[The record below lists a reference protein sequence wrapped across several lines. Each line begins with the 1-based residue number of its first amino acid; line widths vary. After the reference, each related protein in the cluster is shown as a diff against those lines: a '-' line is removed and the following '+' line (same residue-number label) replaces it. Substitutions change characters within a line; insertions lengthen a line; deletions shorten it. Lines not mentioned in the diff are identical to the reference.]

1 MVDRRSVLTAAA
13 MDDSLKMRLAE
24 VLAWPPGVT
33 SSGRAYLAPR
43 AWEAFR
49 DGVPHLL
56 GMGQRVL
63 DAQAQLLEV
72 VQQSE
77 LIEAGKRE
85 IEQSAAVVRQV
96 VLTAAITAPPDLWL
110 LRHVLGF
117 LSGLGLLQRMLDGE
131 AIYPDFCEVYQTG
144 RAQRLDPDELD
155 KDLHFLLS
163 RGLVEPYDDG
173 FRMAGHP
180 RVRSLFA
187 HLGPLSPDL
196 PASSTSAWRR
206 LFAGEVLPP
215 RELETL
221 LDLARGAQP
230 RLQVKQNHWIAD
242 QEELEL
248 GFRLLPIVLGLRAT
262 ERTKSLTEGS
272 LVRAQHLSEA
282 HPFAAGGALEVL
294 TAAGWMRRE
303 GETYRVTTVGARSF
317 ARGPGPFGIIE
328 TYHPYMQRGQ
338 EILLHGKSSV
348 WVSRGE
354 NVGASQD
361 ANRAT
366 FEQANDALDR
376 FCKDTGFAYS
386 VFIEHA
392 IGRGEATRQRFARS
406 GPSLSY
412 VGADLEDAAIDAALS
427 EQQRGALPSDMLFVR
442 NADIGKPEI
451 LVRALADQ
459 GLTSHGAVMLVGN
472 GFHEVRKQT
481 DETMVDVFRGY
492 HEAGLILLFT
502 EENAL
507 SIDDLRATAWNTYH
521 AGFKYVH
528 DKSGQG
534 LRPAEPSPRP
544 ARLGRPMLAA
554 WSECAERAGYLRAGT
569 YSTRTRKIYPTT
581 PKSGF
586 NPSISVNH
594 FFVPADIARK
604 LGLSATPTLS
614 AAPGR

>member
-1 MVDRRSVLTAAA
+1 MVDLRSVLTAAA
-13 MDDSLKMRLAE
+13 ADDMIKARLAQ
-24 VLAWPPGVT
+24 VLAFPTGTT
-33 SSGRAYLAPR
+33 SAGHAYLEPR
-43 AWEAFR
+43 AWEVFR

-63 DAQAQLLEV
+63 DAQQMLLLSV
-72 VQQSE
+72 
-77 LIEAGKRE
+77 
-85 IEQSAAVVRQV
+85 EQSALSAESKASVNKAAGVVRQI

-117 LSGLGLLQRMLDGE
+117 MSGLGLLARLLDGE
-131 AIYPDFCEVYQTG
+131 ALYPELCEVMLEGRTQT
-144 RAQRLDPDELD
+144 LDADELD

-163 RGLVEPYDDG
+163 RGLVEQYDEG

-187 HLGPLSPDL
+187 EIKPLSPDL
-196 PASSTSAWRR
+196 PASATAAWRR
-206 LFAGEVLPP
+206 LFAGDVLNSSALEV
-215 RELETL
+215 L
-221 LDLARGAQP
+221 LDLARAAQP
-230 RLQVKQNHWIAD
+230 RVDPRQNHWLAD
-242 QEELEL
+242 REELEL
-248 GFRLLPIVLGLRAT
+248 GFRLVPFVLALRAT
-262 ERTKSLTEGS
+262 DRTQQLQEDT
-272 LVRAQHLSEA
+272 LVRADELSRA

-303 GETYRVTTVGARSF
+303 GETYRVTTVGARGF
-317 ARGPGPFGIIE
+317 AKGPGPFGIIE

-338 EILLHGKSSV
+338 DILLHGKSSV

-376 FCKDTGFAYS
+376 FCKETGFRYN

-406 GPSLSY
+406 GAALSY
-412 VGADLEDAAIDAALS
+412 VGADLEDPAIDAAVE
-427 EQQRGALPSDMLFVR
+427 EQKRGALPANMLFVR
-442 NADIGKPEI
+442 NADIGKPD
-451 LVRALADQ
+451 ALFSALREAKLDPR
-459 GLTSHGAVMLVGN
+459 GAVMLVGN

-481 DETMVDVFRGY
+481 DDSMVEVFRGY
-492 HEAGLILLFT
+492 HDAGVILLFT

-528 DKSGQG
+528 EKSGQG
-534 LRPAEPSPRP
+534 LRPAESSPKP
-544 ARLGRPMLAA
+544 VRLGRPMLAA
-554 WSECAERAGYLRAGT
+554 WSECAQRAGYTRASAF
-569 YSTRTRKIYPTT
+569 STRTRKIYPTT
-581 PKSGF
+581 PRSGF

-594 FFVPADIARK
+594 FFVPAPIAK
-604 LGLSATPTLS
+604 QLGLAI
-614 AAPGR
+614 APASNAPRA

>member
-1 MVDRRSVLTAAA
+1 MRSMHDLRSVLWSAAE
-13 MDDSLKMRLAE
+13 DDVLKIRLAQ
-24 VLAWPPGVT
+24 VLSFPTGVT
-33 SSGRAYLAPR
+33 SAGHPYLEPR

-63 DAQAQLLEV
+63 DAKRALLDSVDRSPLDAAQ
-72 VQQSE
+72 
-77 LIEAGKRE
+77 K
-85 IEQSAAVVRQV
+85 QSARKAGSVVRQV

-117 LSGLGLLQRMLDGE
+117 MSGLGLLQRMLDGE
-131 AIYPDFCEVYQTG
+131 ALYPESCEVSAQGRVQT
-144 RAQRLDPDELD
+144 LDADELD

-163 RGLVEPYDDG
+163 RGLVEQYDEG

-187 HLGPLSPDL
+187 NITPLSPDL
-196 PASSTSAWRR
+196 PASATAAFRR
-206 LFAGEVLPP
+206 LFGTEVLAA

-221 LDLARGAQP
+221 LDLTRGAQP
-230 RLQVKQNHWIAD
+230 RVDPKQNHWIAD
-242 QEELEL
+242 RDELEL
-248 GFRLLPIVLGLRAT
+248 GFRLVPIVLALRAT
-262 ERTKSLTEGS
+262 ERTRALQEDVI
-272 LVRAQHLSEA
+272 VRAEELSRA
-282 HPFAAGGALEVL
+282 HPFVAGGALEVL

-303 GETYRVTTVGARSF
+303 GETYRVTPVGARGF
-317 ARGPGPFGIIE
+317 AKGPGPFGIIE

-376 FCKDTGFAYS
+376 FCKDTGFRYR

-406 GPSLSY
+406 GAELAY
-412 VGADLEDAAIDAALS
+412 VGADLEDPAIDAAIE
-427 EQQRGALPSDMLFVR
+427 EQKRGALPSNMLFVR
-442 NADIGKPEI
+442 NADIGQPE
-451 LVRALADQ
+451 ALFAALRQ
-459 GLTSHGAVMLVGN
+459 AGLEPAGAVMLVGN
-472 GFHEVRKQT
+472 GFHEVRQQS
-481 DETMVDVFRGY
+481 DESMVGVFRGY
-492 HEAGLILLFT
+492 HDAGVILLFT

-528 DKSGQG
+528 EKSGQG
-534 LRPAEPSPRP
+534 LRPAEPSPKP
-544 ARLGRPMLAA
+544 SRLGRPLLAA
-554 WSECAERAGYLRAGT
+554 WSDCAERAGYVRAST

-594 FFVPADIARK
+594 FFVPGSIAK
-604 LGLSATPTLS
+604 LLG
-614 AAPGR
+614 